1 VPEYIIRDYRERV
14 VKNNLTVFDVK
25 IKESDLLISA
35 DRDLSM
41 EALKSLYRVRA
52 MIEGYIKNH
61 PWFLTSLKPL
71 LPDRMAPDT
80 VGDMLRA
87 SQATGVGPMAAVAGA
102 VAESVGRDLR
112 EYSRNLI
119 IENGGDLYIE
129 TEFDVQAAI
138 FAGES
143 RLSNRVSIILKKEE
157 MPVGVCT
164 SSATVGPS
172 LSFGKTDA
180 CCVKAKS
187 TALADAAASAVG
199 NLVQSSQDIRMALDR
214 GMKIDG
220 VSGIVII
227 IGDHLGAIGD
237 IELVRS

>member
-1 VPEYIIRDYRERV
+1 MPEYIIRDYREGV
-14 VKNNLTVFDVK
+14 VKNNLTVFEVK

-35 DRDLSM
+35 DRDLST
-41 EALKSLYRVRA
+41 EAVESLYRARA
-52 MIEGYIKNH
+52 RIEGYIKNH
-61 PWFLTSLKPL
+61 PRFLTSLKPL

-80 VGDMLRA
+80 VGNMLIA
-87 SQATGVGPMAAVAGA
+87 SQAAGVGPMAAVAGA

-187 TALADAAASAVG
+187 AALADATASAVG
-199 NLVQSSQDIRMALDR
+199 NLVQSSKDIRKALDR